1 MTEATRTEEAQT
13 ANRSEATTP
22 EQRLTEK
29 ELEGIVGGVIGD
41 GGCPTAQ
48 YPDLDSPEDKSD
60 PVSNK

>member
-1 MTEATRTEEAQT
+1 MGDATRTEEAQPQ
-13 ANRSEATTP
+13 ANRGTTTP
-22 EQRLTEK
+22 DQQLTGE

-48 YPDLDSPEDKSD
+48 YPDLGSPEDESG